1 VERRHGR
8 LLKYNAKP
16 TSTNGSRTILAN
28 LTVTSDL
35 ICVHAQASIGSGRRP
50 GRLVLPLIVAVGIA
64 RRLIHI
70 TQPFVDQWS
79 WRQSDVAMIA
89 RHFSEDDFRV

>member
-1 VERRHGR
+1 
-8 LLKYNAKP
+8 
-16 TSTNGSRTILAN
+16 
-28 LTVTSDL
+28 
-35 ICVHAQASIGSGRRP
+35 
-50 GRLVLPLIVAVGIA
+50 VLPLIVAVGIA